1 MYYVYAGFL
10 PLVVT
15 NDVSPPGNHSVRIV
29 AGTGP
34 EDTVLFFINSHAQT
48 TGELHIKYDNYNII
62 ICCDHLTKLTVIL
75 LTFLIIILKM

>member
-29 AGTGP
+29 ASSGP
-34 EDTVLFFINSHAQT
+34 EDTVLFFINSRAQPT
-48 TGELHIKYDNYNII
+48 SKLDIK
-62 ICCDHLTKLTVIL
+62 L
-75 LTFLIIILKM
+75 

>member
-1 MYYVYAGFL
+1 MYFVYAGFL

-29 AGTGP
+29 ASSGP
-34 EDTVLFFINSHAQT
+34 EDTVLFFINSHALP

-62 ICCDHLTKLTVIL
+62 I
-75 LTFLIIILKM
+75 